1 MKDYEQMAKDFEA
14 GDYGGRLVP
23 VDKKADIEDRL
34 AAMSQLQHMHE
45 REARKLKKQQQQL
58 REFAAVD

>member
-14 GDYGGRLVP
+14 GNYGGKLVS

-34 AAMSQLQHMHE
+34 VAMSQLQHMHE
-45 REARKLKKQQQQL
+45 KEARKLKKQQQQL
-58 REFAAVD
+58 REFAAG